1 MPGIRDLHPEPL
13 KRIFLSG
20 FMGSGKTT
28 VGKLLSMALGSS
40 FHDLDDLICQEARMS
55 IPDIFRSDGEDQFR
69 KMEAAQLK
77 EFIKMEGVLAL
88 GGGSLLNSNSR
99 EKVLNAGVLVYLRTG
114 VDTLVERLGR
124 SGTGRPLLDS
134 EETLE
139 ESVGRIIQE
148 RESVYDQAH
157 IIVDTDGLTPEEVA
171 GIILD
176 KVKET
181 GNWML
186 S

>member
-1 MPGIRDLHPEPL
+1 L

-28 VGKLLSMALGSS
+28 VGKLLSRELGSS
-40 FHDLDDLICQEARMS
+40 FHDLDDLIEQAARMS
-55 IPDIFRSDGEDQFR
+55 IPDIFRSGGEEQFR
-69 KMEAAQLK
+69 KMEAALLN
-77 EFIKMEGVLAL
+77 EFVEIEGVLAL
-88 GGGSLLNSNSR
+88 GGGSLLNPHSL
-99 EKVLNAGVLVYLRTG
+99 EKVLSSGVLVYLRTG
-114 VDTLVERLGR
+114 LDTLVERLSRGKA
-124 SGTGRPLLDS
+124 GRPLLDG
-134 EETLE
+134 EETLKE
-139 ESVGRIIQE
+139 NVGRRLQE
-148 RESVYDQAH
+148 RAGVYDQAH
-157 IIVDTDGLTPEEVA
+157 IIVDTDGLTPEAVA